1 MPIDVPCDCGKKYRL
16 KDELAGKKF
25 KCKECQK
32 ILVASPAD
40 SKRPTS
46 KKRAS
51 GNRVRRTPDS
61 ADPHSPVPPPSRK
74 KRNKNRRKVDPYDDD
89 YRDSPLNALDSFG
102 GSYGDDIDDEQ
113 NPYPTPRRNKSSK
126 KKRRMSSAAGLTAT
140 QKLFS
145 FEGRINRTDYWLYGT
160 VIEAL
165 GALVQIIMN
174 VIFFGEAF
182 IAEGAQLPAAYLAF
196 LVLLAVISV
205 WMGLALHAKRLH
217 DRNKS
222 GFMFLVGLHPAD
234 RGDLASYFLL
244 FSARDTWYK

>member
-1 MPIDVPCDCGKKYRL
+1 MPRQL
-16 KDELAGKKF
+16 TAT
-25 KCKECQK
+25 
-32 ILVASPAD
+32 AD
-40 SKRPTS
+40 RQ
-46 KKRAS
+46 
-51 GNRVRRTPDS
+51 
-61 ADPHSPVPPPSRK
+61 H
-74 KRNKNRRKVDPYDDD
+74 DDD

-145 FEGRINRTDYWLYGT
+145 FEGRINRADYWLYGT

-222 GFMFLVGLHPAD
+222 GFMFLVVFIPLIGVIWL
-234 RGDLASYFLL
+234 LISCYFLPGTPGTNEYGPEP
-244 FSARDTWYK
+244 S